1 MKKISAIFLF
11 LLYVTVSFAQDVI
24 IETSGTRTEAK
35 ILTVNDEEI
44 SYKRF
49 SNLNG
54 PTYTKKIEK
63 IARIEYE
70 NGDVDEFD
78 GRAETEGN
86 IWGDATLPDLDYN
99 SYKGFLMAPGN
110 VVYIPDGRTDYEK
123 AAVRYLREKIAG
135 DGFWKL
141 AARKEQAHF
150 LIVYEVETKGR
161 DHIRMV
167 FLERRDPYT
176 DKEVYSFKTN
186 SSYGYFFSTY
196 GRIHTSESI
205 GDNLMAAEKLY
216 ENISKIQKRILTKK
230 KDYWY
235 KLFTR

>member
-78 GRAETEGN
+78 GRAETDGN
-86 IWGDATLPDLDYN
+86 IWGDATLPDMDYD

-176 DKEVYSFKTN
+176 DKEISDFEIN
-186 SSYGYFFSTY
+186 STYGYFLSKY
-196 GRIHTSESI
+196 GRIKTSESVD
-205 GDNLMAAEKLY
+205 DNIIAAKKLY
-216 ENISKIQKRILTKK
+216 ENILEIQERIVTRKK
-230 KDYWY
+230 EDWHQ
-235 KLFTR
+235 LFIR